1 VHRSYL
7 HHSLADLAHG
17 IERTFSSSLPLGESI
32 DLREFISSGAI
43 TNWLSSFIDV
53 VYERWKEQPHV
64 RVGPTNQLDDE
75 TVGHNGRI
83 YFCSMESLSVDLQS
97 RQMDNQLA
105 RDICFYKELYSL
117 QEFKFQPS
125 GQQSAFDGMSS
136 TKMSNTRGS
145 QSRHTIRVSRTY
157 LTKYAEIVLGV
168 SLGTFPMR
176 WREPRIVNPSISI
189 ECRSRLSFCPELSDP
204 GTLEHFI
211 RSYLPL
217 YLPMSLVENFDEIQR
232 AVKDRVKKVP
242 DAFFTAHLHLASD
255 SFLIWAVMQRKKGM
269 KLILS
274 QHGGLYGQGLVPTRG
289 AEFEQEFADHYLHWG
304 WADSPNA
311 TKIPSQLNVWAKRR
325 KRSNQLKQMLMI
337 TDCTFRFSR
346 RPWPNTTE
354 NIRYKQML
362 LEAYEALDEDVR
374 KQTVVR
380 LHHDH
385 DKYDESHEKMWLERF
400 PNATVNDGLS
410 SIWKLRRRAR
420 LIVCTSLGTSEIE
433 QFGRNMPTILRL
445 DPEVHALRPSC
456 VELFGEMERVGL
468 VHWTTESFS
477 QFVHDHWS
485 DIDGWWGSPETQ
497 KVVTKYMATFGHR
510 SERPLRDLRRTLLDL
525 TRDAE

>member
-1 VHRSYL
+1 ML
-7 HHSLADLAHG
+7 LALSLVA
-17 IERTFSSSLPLGESI
+17 LPI
-32 DLREFISSGAI
+32 
-43 TNWLSSFIDV
+43 
-53 VYERWKEQPHV
+53 
-64 RVGPTNQLDDE
+64 
-75 TVGHNGRI
+75 
-83 YFCSMESLSVDLQS
+83 
-97 RQMDNQLA
+97 
-105 RDICFYKELYSL
+105 
-117 QEFKFQPS
+117 
-125 GQQSAFDGMSS
+125 
-136 TKMSNTRGS
+136 
-145 QSRHTIRVSRTY
+145 
-157 LTKYAEIVLGV
+157 
-168 SLGTFPMR
+168 R
-176 WREPRIVNPSISI
+176 WREPHIAGSPSSP
-189 ECRSRLSFCPELSDP
+189 ECRSKLNFHPELANP
-204 GTLEHFI
+204 GTFEHFV
-211 RSYLPL
+211 RSYIPL
-217 YLPMSLVENFDEIQR
+217 YLPMTLVENFDEIQR
-232 AVKDRVKKVP
+232 VVENRVKKVP
-242 DAFFTAHLHLASD
+242 TAFFTAHLHLASD

-304 WADSPNA
+304 WSEGPKAS
-311 TKIPSQLNVWAKRR
+311 KIPSQLNVWARR
-325 KRSNQLKQMLMI
+325 RNRSNHLKQMLMI

-346 RPWPNTTE
+346 RPWLNTTE
-354 NIRYKQML
+354 NVRYKQML
-362 LEAYEALDEDVR
+362 LEAYEALDDDAK

-400 PNATVNDGLS
+400 PNATVNGGLS

-477 QFVHDHWS
+477 QLVRDHWC

-497 KVVTKYMATFGHR
+497 EVVTKYLATFGHR

-525 TRDAE
+525 TRDSE